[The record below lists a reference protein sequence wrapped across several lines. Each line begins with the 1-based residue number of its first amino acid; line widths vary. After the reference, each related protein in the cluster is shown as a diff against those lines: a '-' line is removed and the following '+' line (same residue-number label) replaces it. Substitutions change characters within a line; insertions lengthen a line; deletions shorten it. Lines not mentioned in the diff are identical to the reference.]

1 VLLPFQ
7 NWGIAFDFL
16 AEVGIKLGPDVSAQA
31 GLPGWRMKLIVLGY
45 QVGNL
50 IFPSIVPVVL
60 WSVLPNN
67 HGSSPNR
74 KKGATSQFAGCIVLR
89 IRFKPSIHFL
99 HIADMLFTSS
109 RHHGKRIMDG
119 PPPNLHSPA
128 GKLLPVAKDDIAI
141 HGDFLFSW

>member
-1 VLLPFQ
+1 MLLPFQ

-16 AEVGIKLGPDVSAQA
+16 AQVGIKLGPDVSAQA
-31 GLPGWRMKLIVLGY
+31 SLFGLRVEAIALGY
-45 QVGNL
+45 QIGNL
-50 IFPSIVPVVL
+50 IFPSLIPVVL
-60 WSVLPNN
+60 WTVLPNN
-67 HGSSPNR
+67 PGSSPSR
-74 KKGATSQFAGCIVLR
+74 KKGAASQFAGYIVLR

-109 RHHGKRIMDG
+109 RHHGKWIMGD